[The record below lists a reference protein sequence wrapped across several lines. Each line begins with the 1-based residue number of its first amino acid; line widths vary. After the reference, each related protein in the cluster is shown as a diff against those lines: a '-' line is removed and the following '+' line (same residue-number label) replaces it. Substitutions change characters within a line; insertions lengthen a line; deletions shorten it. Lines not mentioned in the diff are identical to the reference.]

1 MTDQKLNCIVAQCTP
16 SGSGAIALLRV
27 SGPDSIKCIA
37 QCSLLSS
44 KKLLQDV
51 VTHTIHHGWVVIN
64 NQEMLDEVMFIVMH
78 APRTFTGE
86 TTVEITCH
94 NNQFIIEAIIQ
105 RIIACGARLAHNG
118 EFSRQAVL
126 NNKMDIIQA
135 EAIND
140 LINAH
145 SQEALKRSLAQ
156 VQGSLSSWLQLIEK
170 DLLKALAL
178 CEASFEFLEEDMDF
192 SEQLKNSLTTV
203 LTTLK
208 HLTNNAQQN
217 HMREGIKIAIIG
229 SVNAGKSSLFNALLG
244 KNRAIVT
251 PIAGTTRDVIEASFY
266 HDGLYWT
273 FIDTAGLR
281 QTDDVIEQE
290 GIKKSHQ
297 EAAVADLVLLVVDSS
312 RTITPEEFIVYQ
324 NLIEKFQDKI
334 IKVKNKT
341 DIVLEKENYN
351 LNDKFIKLFSDALL
365 VNNKNQDAIN
375 ALKASIALFVNKLI
389 NDNNCP
395 FLLNKRQLTLLSTC
409 QLELE
414 SLLCLF
420 EKTLE
425 YELVAHHLKNIL
437 ETLSELTG
445 RSINEKMLDT
455 IFKEFCVGK

>member
-1 MTDQKLNCIVAQCTP
+1 
-16 SGSGAIALLRV
+16 
-27 SGPDSIKCIA
+27 
-37 QCSLLSS
+37 
-44 KKLLQDV
+44 
-51 VTHTIHHGWVVIN
+51 
-64 NQEMLDEVMFIVMH
+64 
-78 APRTFTGE
+78 
-86 TTVEITCH
+86 
-94 NNQFIIEAIIQ
+94 
-105 RIIACGARLAHNG
+105 
-118 EFSRQAVL
+118 
-126 NNKMDIIQA
+126 
-135 EAIND
+135 
-140 LINAH
+140 
-145 SQEALKRSLAQ
+145 
-156 VQGSLSSWLQLIEK
+156 
-170 DLLKALAL
+170 
-178 CEASFEFLEEDMDF
+178 
-192 SEQLKNSLTTV
+192 
-203 LTTLK
+203 
-208 HLTNNAQQN
+208 
-217 HMREGIKIAIIG
+217 MREGIKIAIIG

-266 HDGLYWT
+266 YDGLYWT

-324 NLIEKFQDKI
+324 SLIEKFQDKI

-365 VNNKNQDAIN
+365 VNNKNQDTIN
-375 ALKASIALFVNKLI
+375 ALKDSIALFINKLI
-389 NDNNCP
+389 NNNNCP

>member
-51 VTHTIHHGWVVIN
+51 VTHTIHHGWVVNN

-105 RIIACGARLAHNG
+105 RVIACGARLAHNG

-208 HLTNNAQQN
+208 NLTNNAQQN

-297 EAAVADLVLLVVDSS
+297 EAAVADLVLLVVDNS

-365 VNNKNQDAIN
+365 VSNKNQDAIN
-375 ALKASIALFVNKLI
+375 ALKDSIALFVNKLI
-389 NDNNCP
+389 NNNNCP